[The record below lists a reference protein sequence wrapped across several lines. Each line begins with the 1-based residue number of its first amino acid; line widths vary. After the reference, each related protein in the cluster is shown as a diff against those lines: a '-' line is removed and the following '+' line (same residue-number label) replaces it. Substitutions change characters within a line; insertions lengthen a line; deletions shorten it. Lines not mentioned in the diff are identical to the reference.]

1 MTEIVRLL
9 ADMNISP
16 LTVAL
21 LQQQGWDVIR
31 VSDRLPANAPDWE
44 VLRLAREENRVLIT
58 HDLDFSSL
66 LAISGWSK
74 PSLITLRL
82 HNVDPDTVARYV
94 DRVLRR
100 FGQRLLEGCAV
111 SVDEQSIRLRP
122 LPIS

>member
-1 MTEIVRLL
+1 MSEAIRLL

-31 VSDRLPANAPDWE
+31 VSDRLPVNAPDWE
-44 VLRLAREENRVLIT
+44 VLRLAREEGRILIS

-66 LAISGWSK
+66 LAISGWPK

-82 HNVDPDTVARYV
+82 YNVDPNTVARHI

-100 FGQRLLEGCAV
+100 FGQRLLEGYAV
-111 SVDEQSIRLRP
+111 SVDEQSVRLRP